1 VRTICW
7 RLSAWDPDI
16 ASVRYRAVIPALHL
30 AQKGVASRFSGVP
43 YGVLEPDPPDAVVF
57 VKAFGDCDVEL
68 AREAANAGVPVMIDV
83 CDNVFAAGYRAQS
96 SANLRRMA
104 ELATAVVVTGP
115 ALFDVLRREL
125 SDSVP
130 VHVVPD
136 PLETPADVRDAARRV
151 WQQRLVR
158 SFRERPSDIPRA
170 IALAIVRGGVPALR
184 RRVPSGGDGGLPD
197 VLWFGNAG
205 SVEPRFGIINVADI
219 AGELEAAAREVPFR
233 LVVVTGDRGAYRK
246 HVEPLAL
253 ETAFEPW
260 DRLTI
265 FRRVRRSAVVI
276 VPNSRDEFSV
286 CKSANRPVL
295 ALSQDV
301 PVVAT
306 RIPSLEP
313 LDGAVLFDDFQAG
326 VVAYLSDRALAAE
339 HIRGAREV
347 IEGTFAPTRVA
358 AAWHGV
364 LESVWSREHA
374 Q

>member
-1 VRTICW
+1 
-7 RLSAWDPDI
+7 
-16 ASVRYRAVIPALHL
+16 
-30 AQKGVASRFSGVP
+30 
-43 YGVLEPDPPDAVVF
+43 
-57 VKAFGDCDVEL
+57 
-68 AREAANAGVPVMIDV
+68 
-83 CDNVFAAGYRAQS
+83 
-96 SANLRRMA
+96 
-104 ELATAVVVTGP
+104 
-115 ALFDVLRREL
+115 
-125 SDSVP
+125 
-130 VHVVPD
+130 
-136 PLETPADVRDAARRV
+136 
-151 WQQRLVR
+151 
-158 SFRERPSDIPRA
+158 
-170 IALAIVRGGVPALR
+170 
-184 RRVPSGGDGGLPD
+184 

-295 ALSQDV
+295 ALAQGV

-313 LDGAVLFDDFQAG
+313 LDGTVLFDDFRAG
-326 VVAYLSDRALAAE
+326 VATYLSDRALAAE
-339 HIRGAREV
+339 HVRGARKV
-347 IEGTFAPTRVA
+347 IDGTFAPRRVA

-364 LESVWSREHA
+364 LESVWSREPA
-374 Q
+374 QSAL